1 MLLDSLKIGAQL
13 EDMIQTEGWEY
24 VENWIK
30 GREKVITAALKGRKF
45 QNLSEVIELQ
55 AELKAYGML
64 ISEVNHRI
72 EQGRTARQR
81 VEQ

>member
-24 VENWIK
+24 IENWIK
-30 GREKVITAALKGRKF
+30 GRERVVTTALKGRKF

-64 ISEVNHRI
+64 VSEVKHRI